1 MTKDINFAKW
11 DEKEK
16 GENTAVFVAMFKLHW
31 DANGQVFSFFF
42 AETKFT
48 HAQYIMYVLDSF
60 FFLSNCSLLS
70 FTIFFSHFISIYSDK
85 YT

>member
-48 HAQYIMYVLDSF
+48 HAQYMMYVLDSF
-60 FFLSNCSLLS
+60 FIKLLS
-70 FTIFFSHFISIYSDK
+70 IVLHNCFFSTFYF
-85 YT
+85 YL